1 MTMLE
6 LFQNLD
12 PTLKAFWSVA
22 LVSSLIFLIQTI
34 MTFVGMDAADGV
46 SADFHGDASHDGDG
60 PFQLFSF
67 RNLINFMLGFSWTGI
82 TFYDT
87 ISSKVVLIAIAVMAG
102 VGMVALFAYLISLL
116 HGLAEDNSFNIADT
130 VDRTAQVY
138 LFIPATKSGKGIIQV
153 SVKGSVHELDAVT
166 AGDRIE
172 TGAMVRVTAVVDN
185 NLLMVEKI

>member
-34 MTFVGMDAADGV
+34 MTFAGMDAADGV
-46 SADFHGDASHDGDG
+46 SADFHGDAGHDGDG

-67 RNLINFMLGFSWTGI
+67 RNLINFMLGFSWSGI
-82 TFYDT
+82 TFYNT
-87 ISSKVVLIAIAVMAG
+87 FSSKFILIFIAIMVG

-130 VDRTAQVY
+130 VGRTASVY
-138 LFIPATKSGKGIIQV
+138 LFIPAEKSGKGIIQV
-153 SVKGSVHELDAVT
+153 SVKGAVHELSAVT
-166 AGDRIE
+166 SGDRIE
-172 TGAMVRVTAVVDN
+172 TGAMVRVTEVLDN
-185 NLLMVEKI
+185 SLLLVEKI

>member
-1 MTMLE
+1 MLE

-46 SADFHGDASHDGDG
+46 SADFHGDASHGGDG

-67 RNLINFMLGFSWTGI
+67 RNLINFLLGFSWTGI
-82 TFYDT
+82 TFYGT
-87 ISSKVVLIAIAVMAG
+87 ISSKVVLMVIAVMAG

-130 VDRTAQVY
+130 VGLTAQVY

>member
-46 SADFHGDASHDGDG
+46 SADFHGDANHDGNG

-67 RNLINFMLGFSWTGI
+67 RNLINFLLGFSWTGI

-87 ISSKVVLIAIAVMAG
+87 ISSKVVLMVIAVMAG

-130 VDRTAQVY
+130 VGLTAQVY

-153 SVKGSVHELDAVT
+153 SVKGSVHELDALT